1 MSSNRG
7 VGGGGGGGGRAPP
20 MHDTEADA
28 DIQNDPFWSEC
39 RCAVTIRERRL
50 IEQIR

>member
-7 VGGGGGGGGRAPP
+7 GGGGGGGGGGRAPP

-28 DIQNDPFWSEC
+28 DIQNDPSWSEC
-39 RCAVTIRERRL
+39 ANVR
-50 IEQIR
+50 